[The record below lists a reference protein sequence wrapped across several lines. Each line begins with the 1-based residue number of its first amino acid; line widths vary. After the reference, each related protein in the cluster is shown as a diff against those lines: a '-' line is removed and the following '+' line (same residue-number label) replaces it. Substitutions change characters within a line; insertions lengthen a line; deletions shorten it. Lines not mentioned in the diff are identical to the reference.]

1 MMEILKV
8 QNLHKS
14 FGGLHAIEHCSFSV
28 EKNSITGLIGPNGA
42 GKTTMFDLIN
52 GLMFPDEGHVFIK
65 ERNVTTWP
73 THRRAKLGLART
85 FQAIRVFP
93 ELTALENVVVAFQ
106 DHPEKLHHA
115 FLPLQNKRKK
125 LEARAMEY
133 LETVG
138 ISAKAHLKAGD
149 LSYGQQKL
157 LEIARC
163 MATDADIF
171 LLDEPAAGVN
181 PTLLKSITALLL
193 RLHAQGKTLLIV
205 EHNMPF
211 LMSIAHKVI
220 VLDFGKEL
228 AVGSPQEI
236 QNNPH
241 VLAAYLGKRHE
252 ESSGP

>member
-1 MMEILKV
+1 MNIIRV

-14 FGGLHAIEHCSFSV
+14 FGGLQAIDHCSFSV
-28 EKNSITGLIGPNGA
+28 ERNSITGLIGPNGA
-42 GKTTMFDLIN
+42 GKTTMFDLLN

-65 ERNVTTWP
+65 DRNVTRWP
-73 THRRAKLGLART
+73 THKRARLGLART

-93 ELTALENVVVAFQ
+93 ELTALENIMVAFRE
-106 DHPEKLHHA
+106 HPEKLYQS
-115 FLPLQNKRKK
+115 FLPFKKKRQQ
-125 LEARAMEY
+125 LEEKAMGF
-133 LETVG
+133 LHKVG
-138 ISAKAHLKAGD
+138 ISEKAHLLARD

-181 PTLLKSITALLL
+181 PTLLNKIKTLVLD
-193 RLHAQGKTLLIV
+193 LHKQGKTLLIV

-211 LMSIAHKVI
+211 LMSIAHTVI

-228 AVGSPQEI
+228 AVGKPEEI
-236 QNNPH
+236 QNNPR
-241 VLAAYLGKRHE
+241 VLEAYLGKKHE
-252 ESSGP
+252 

>member
-1 MMEILKV
+1 MSILQV
-8 QNLHKS
+8 QNLHKT
-14 FGGLHAIEHCSFSV
+14 FGGLHAIDHCSFSV

-52 GLMFPDEGHVFIK
+52 GLMRPDEGHVYIK
-65 ERNVTTWP
+65 DRNVTGWP
-73 THRRAKLGLART
+73 THKRAKLGVART

-93 ELTALENVVVAFQ
+93 QLTALENVVVAFR

-115 FLPLQNKRKK
+115 FLPLKSKRKK
-125 LEARAMEY
+125 LEERAHDY
-133 LETVG
+133 LKIVG
-138 ISAKAHLKAGD
+138 ISEKAHVPAGE

-163 MATDADIF
+163 MATDAELF

-181 PTLLKSITALLL
+181 PTLLNSIKNLILK
-193 RLHAQGKTLLIV
+193 LHQDGKTLFIV

-220 VLDFGKEL
+220 VLNFGKEL

-236 QNNPH
+236 QNNPR
-241 VLAAYLGKRHE
+241 VLEAYLGKKRE
-252 ESSGP
+252 